1 LLLLGIKNTQNSSKL
16 TFKFFHVSDFKTKI
30 DEIYDKQCENKA
42 NIRHLAVYQRK
53 EYLNNLENSILNH
66 RAEIEEALFLDLRK
80 SKIEADSTEI
90 FPVLAEIRLFRK
102 NLNRWTK
109 TKSVSNNL
117 LFFGSKA
124 QIQPEALGNCLII
137 SPWNYPFQLC
147 LVHLIAC
154 ISAGNTAILKPSEFC
169 PNISKVLD
177 KIISEVFEENHVAL
191 VEGEIE
197 ETTYL
202 LTKKFDHIHFTG
214 SPKVGKIVM
223 QAGAKHLSSV
233 TLELGGKSPL
243 IIDGTIPMQEVV
255 EKAVWGKLI
264 NFGQTCIAPDYVL
277 IKEELKDQ
285 FVDNFIKHVENV
297 FGKDPSQ
304 SKDLARIVNLQN
316 YNRLKNLIEDA
327 LNKGAK
333 CLFGNQYIEDELY
346 IKPTL
351 LTDIPFES
359 KIEEEE
365 IFGPIFPYIFKE
377 IDEVITYI
385 NLKEKSLALYVFSS
399 DSIFIE
405 NIKRQTSSGS
415 VVINETL
422 VHILHPNLPFGGV
435 NHSGIG
441 ASTGYEGFKD
451 FSHMKPILK
460 VNRFLAPSKFL
471 NYPYNSTTQKV
482 IDFLMKYF

>member
-1 LLLLGIKNTQNSSKL
+1 MTTLTTQNI
-16 TFKFFHVSDFKTKI
+16 FEVSDFKTAI
-30 DEIYDKQCENKA
+30 DQVYHLQVENKI
-42 NIRHLAVYQRK
+42 NTRKLTVNQRK
-53 EYLNNLENSILNH
+53 EYLINLESVILQH

-80 SKIEADSTEI
+80 SKVEADSTEI
-90 FPVLAEIRLFRK
+90 FPVLTEIRLFKK
-102 NLNRWTK
+102 NLNRWEK
-109 TKSVSNNL
+109 TKSVRNNL

-169 PNISKVLD
+169 PNVSKILD
-177 KIISEVFEENHVAL
+177 KIISEVFEQNHVAL
-191 VEGEIE
+191 IEGEVE

-264 NFGQTCIAPDYVL
+264 NFGQTCIAPDYIL
-277 IKEELKDQ
+277 IKEEFQEQ
-285 FVDNFIKHVENV
+285 FINMFIEHIEKV
-297 FGKDPSQ
+297 FGKNPAQ
-304 SKDLARIVNLQN
+304 SDDLTRIVNLQN
-316 YNRLKNLIEDA
+316 YHRLKSLIEDA
-327 LNKGAK
+327 IKNGAN
-333 CLFGNQYIEDELY
+333 CPFGNEYDEAELY

-351 LTDIPFES
+351 LTDVPIDV
-359 KIEEEE
+359 KINEEE
-365 IFGPIFPYIFKE
+365 IFGPIFPIYTFKE
-377 IDEVITYI
+377 KHEVVSFI
-385 NLKEKSLALYVFSS
+385 NQREKPLALYIFSNN
-399 DSIFIE
+399 SIFIDE
-405 NIKRQTSSGS
+405 IKKRTSSGS

-422 VHILHPNLPFGGV
+422 VQILHPNLPFGGI
-435 NHSGIG
+435 NNSGIG
-441 ASTGYEGFKD
+441 ASTGYAGFVD

-460 VNRFLAPSKFL
+460 VNRFLSPSKFL

>member
-1 LLLLGIKNTQNSSKL
+1 M
-16 TFKFFHVSDFKTKI
+16 SDFKTEIDKI
-30 DEIYDKQCENKA
+30 YELQFKNKST
-42 NIRHLAVYQRK
+42 IRNLTIAQRK
-53 EYLNNLENSILNH
+53 VFLLKLEQSILNH
-66 RAEIEEALFLDLRK
+66 RIEIEQALFIDLRK
-80 SKIEADSTEI
+80 SKVESDSTEI
-90 FPVLAEIRLFRK
+90 FPVLSEIRLFRK
-102 NLNRWTK
+102 KLNRWSK
-109 TKSVSNNL
+109 IKSVSNNL

-124 QIQPEALGNCLII
+124 KIQPEALGNCLII

-147 LVHLIAC
+147 LLHLVAC

-169 PNISKVLD
+169 PNVSKVID

-191 VEGEIE
+191 IEGEIE

-264 NFGQTCIAPDYVL
+264 NFGQTCIVPDYIL
-277 IKEELKDQ
+277 IKEKFQ
-285 FVDNFIKHVENV
+285 NQFIKTFIEHIEKV
-297 FGKDPSQ
+297 FGKNPSQ

-316 YNRLKNLIEDA
+316 YNRLKKLIENA
-327 LNKGAK
+327 IENGAN
-333 CLFGNQYIEDELY
+333 CPFGNEYIEAELY

-351 LTDIPFES
+351 LTDVPFDA
-359 KIEEEE
+359 KINDEE
-365 IFGPIFPYIFKE
+365 IFGPIFPIYTFKG
-377 IDEVITYI
+377 INEVIKSI
-385 NLKEKSLALYVFSS
+385 NQKEKPLALYIFSK
-399 DSIFIE
+399 DSIFIDK
-405 NIKRQTSSGS
+405 IKNETSSGS

-422 VHILHPNLPFGGV
+422 VQILHPNLPFGGV

-441 ASTGYEGFKD
+441 ASTGYAGFKD

-460 VNRFLAPSKFL
+460 VNRFLSPSKFL

>member
-1 LLLLGIKNTQNSSKL
+1 M
-16 TFKFFHVSDFKTKI
+16 SDFKTTI
-30 DEIYDKQCENKA
+30 DAIYDKQVRNKLI
-42 NIRHLAVYQRK
+42 IRYLTVNQRK
-53 EYLNNLENSILNH
+53 EYLKKLEDTILIH
-66 RAEIEEALFLDLRK
+66 RNEIEEALFLDLRK
-80 SKIEADSTEI
+80 SKIETDSTEI
-90 FPVLAEIRLFRK
+90 FPVLSEIMLFRK
-102 NLNRWTK
+102 KLNRWSK
-109 TKSVSNNL
+109 TTSVSNNL

-124 QIQPEALGNCLII
+124 QIQPESLGNCLII

-147 LVHLIAC
+147 LLHLIAC

-169 PNISKVLD
+169 PNVSKLLH
-177 KIISEVFEENHVAL
+177 KIISEVFEENHVAIIDGQ
-191 VEGEIE
+191 VD

-202 LTKKFDHIHFTG
+202 LSKKFDHIHFTG

-223 QAGAKHLSSV
+223 EAGAKHLSSV

-264 NFGQTCIAPDYVL
+264 NFGQTCIAPDYIL
-277 IKEELKDQ
+277 IKEDLKDQ
-285 FVDNFIKHVENV
+285 FVDNFIKHIENV

-304 SKDLARIVNLQN
+304 SKGLARIVNHQN

-327 LNKGAK
+327 LKKGAK
-333 CLFGNQYIEDELY
+333 CPFGNQYIEDELY

-351 LTDIPFES
+351 LTDIPLDS

-365 IFGPIFPYIFKE
+365 IFGPIFPIYTFKE
-377 IDEVITYI
+377 IDKVITHI
-385 NLKEKSLALYVFSS
+385 NLKEKPLAIYVFSI
-399 DSIFIE
+399 DSTFIE
-405 NIKRQTSSGS
+405 KIKRQTSSGS

-441 ASTGYEGFKD
+441 VSTGYEGFKD

-460 VNRFLAPSKFL
+460 VNRFLSPSKFL